1 MKKSVLVLLLVLLSS
16 VSSSAESPFPGKRS
30 ILVSGNAESSMPA
43 NEVTVSVKIRTVNDD
58 LAEAQ
63 KNSKAVF
70 DKLLKDLAPLGV
82 KLENVQLQDHELG
95 KEYEDGPDGQRL
107 WKGFYSSRSFKVVL
121 GDVEKL
127 ELVHAELAE
136 NPDLELNG
144 TSYSRTD
151 QIKIRKKLRED
162 ALEAAREKAMAMAA
176 VYQLKLGPVLTIEE
190 ESGFGYGFL
199 SNTVT
204 RNTGVNLD
212 VEGSARGK
220 VTLSAIVSVVFELID

>member
-1 MKKSVLVLLLVLLSS
+1 
-16 VSSSAESPFPGKRS
+16 
-30 ILVSGNAESSMPA
+30 MPA

-70 DKLLKDLAPLGV
+70 DKLLNDLAPLGV
-82 KLENVQLQDHELG
+82 KPENVQLQDHELG
-95 KEYEDGPDGQRL
+95 KEFEDGPDGQRL

-162 ALEAAREKAMAMAA
+162 ALEAAREKARLEAEQKA
-176 VYQLKLGPVLTIEE
+176 KEE
-190 ESGFGYGFL
+190 WIRIRLFVQHHYKKHWCESRRRGISSRKGDSFGHRF
-199 SNTVT
+199 
-204 RNTGVNLD
+204 RGVRID
-212 VEGSARGK
+212 R
-220 VTLSAIVSVVFELID
+220 LIP